1 MSPTLLRAWAMDEAR
16 SGNITYHRLDGGGPM
31 VLRFWASETDERE
44 LTFDELSAVTD
55 LLEEGELKPSRRVGK
70 PTGGQ
75 PEEALSGILIDARKR
90 E

>member
-1 MSPTLLRAWAMDEAR
+1 MTPTLLRAWAMDEAR
-16 SGNITYHRLDGGGPM
+16 SGNITYRRPDGGPM
-31 VLRFWASETDERE
+31 ILRLWASETDERE

-75 PEEALSGILIDARKR
+75 PAEALSGILIDARKR